1 MKQTERKNTEEE
13 EEEEEEKEKGPLLGQ
28 GLPGKHESL
37 LTVLSATPSECQVK
51 NLPRPSTL
59 DQVRTGFLKTGP
71 INING
76 LKIGQSLLKCGFFL
90 FCV

>member
-13 EEEEEEKEKGPLLGQ
+13 EEKGPLLGQ
-28 GLPGKHESL
+28 GLPGKHESP
-37 LTVLSATPSECQVK
+37 LTVLSATPSECQVE
-51 NLPRPSTL
+51 NLPSPSTL
-59 DQVRTGFLKTGP
+59 DQVRTGFLKVGL

-90 FCV
+90 FCL